1 MLERQLEVNGYLHD
15 KIDAEE
21 QEELRLVDEST
32 GEEEEEFDFDFDDRD
47 TQSYDELTTPIARC
61 RQSADACSRHQRPH
75 SHSQSSCSSP
85 PRPHLADARSP
96 SRKEATDNENDK
108 TSHASPARSRSRR
121 AGSHSPSPSPARHNE
136 ICRDRSRRLET
147 RPASPPSRPP
157 RPASVDSVILSP
169 RLPPRWKSLPP
180 SSPPAHLESE
190 FKDSEDDY
198 ETTQAKIQK
207 ILDKQAARGR
217 PTPPTVEEEDL
228 EDLEDFKKKAA
239 EARKKQRMSRKPR
252 KATKGKGKATSV
264 DSTNDEEAADGD
276 DELHKAGPVPAA
288 IKECLAAAHESFL
301 AEVAA
306 LAKECGKSPNTLHQ
320 LVGSVIKT
328 TFKTVCAL
336 PEDELNNPDAVYTA
350 IPWLKAWHDK
360 LMTNATL
367 QWRDNG
373 TFKAKMQKGMQP
385 IVQQC
390 HAMYDSFGVHVW
402 GFVIDL
408 DGQASFM
415 FGTTDEFKAVRT
427 EMMNLKRRGGL
438 DSELGPTVVET
449 VVGLMTGDVEEKEGE
464 AARDMFRCVLGNI
477 LSHQLEVFGVAR
489 GIVEPQKN
497 KKFKMMWG
505 PKLLDFLFKARCR
518 VVNYPPALEDVG
530 RQMGGSFNL
539 KKISLVTYKGFVP
552 AMQKANQQMQEGK
565 EPGED
570 VMGIV
575 LWDAAEMARSLE
587 DQRDIAL
594 VTAVDGRTLLSVK
607 HSMVYDT
614 SVADEVKATAPRG
627 KRGPRAGSRSRL
639 ASWPPPHFRSL
650 LFPHALPD
658 SRGQSH
664 CRDGRSQSPRWHDA
678 THLVEYG
685 APSGSG
691 ARGRRDHWDEY
702 ADGRRAYSGHRDE
715 YPERPLPP
723 RADFHWPHAEAGP
736 SSHLVEDMVYPPA
749 QGAPLERHYFRR
761 TPSPPAR
768 GGAFT
773 KNPLGRSLFPTPR
786 AGSSRAGHSEVH
798 RPREE
803 VRDERSHQTSVKRRR
818 EIGDA
823 KGESAIKRQW
833 EENSDATAPL
843 YKCRFNVKA
852 PTLVFYAKGFQ
863 RMERNTRADR
873 ATIIC
878 REGQEYRRQAELFTL
893 DAGILEQQGLA
904 GTDLH
909 NLRSHEICLL
919 AITSANPFKLRN
931 RLHPTNISKS
941 LSQRTSKSKLL
952 EDRSLRSFGGLEHT
966 PRATRW
972 VLGLWEQKCQPPWHM
987 IMGPQG
993 FNPGKEHIISLP
1005 LLGLRAALTRYTLY
1019 TIGSPSLESK
1029 PGECFQYP
1037 TNTFHSTSTT
1047 TSVVGT

>member
-1 MLERQLEVNGYLHD
+1 M
-15 KIDAEE
+15 
-21 QEELRLVDEST
+21 
-32 GEEEEEFDFDFDDRD
+32 
-47 TQSYDELTTPIARC
+47 
-61 RQSADACSRHQRPH
+61 
-75 SHSQSSCSSP
+75 
-85 PRPHLADARSP
+85 
-96 SRKEATDNENDK
+96 
-108 TSHASPARSRSRR
+108 SHASPARSRSRR

-136 ICRDRSRRLET
+136 TCHDRSRRLET

-157 RPASVDSVILSP
+157 WPASVDSVILSP

-180 SSPPAHLESE
+180 SSPPAHLEFE
-190 FKDSEDDY
+190 FKDSKDDY

-228 EDLEDFKKKAA
+228 EDLEDFKKEAA

-288 IKECLAAAHESFL
+288 IKECLAAAHKSFL

-360 LMTNATL
+360 LMTNTTL
-367 QWRDNG
+367 QWCDNG
-373 TFKAKMQKGMQP
+373 TFKAKVQKGMQP

-390 HAMYDSFGVHVW
+390 HVMYDSFGVHVW

-415 FGTTDEFKAVRT
+415 FGATDEFKAT
-427 EMMNLKRRGGL
+427 GSISSAGMMNLKRRGGL

-607 HSMVYDT
+607 HSVVT
-614 SVADEVKATAPRG
+614 ARKAWPTRWLSLP
-627 KRGPRAGSRSRL
+627 PCLL
-639 ASWPPPHFRSL
+639 ASASLSVPVALLLPPCLPPPVALTLPPHPPPSVSLSVPVALTLPSSSL

-664 CRDGRSQSPRWHDA
+664 CRDGRSRSPWWHDA

-749 QGAPLERHYFRR
+749 QGAPLERHYFHR

-803 VRDERSHQTSVKRRR
+803 A

-823 KGESAIKRQW
+823 KGESAIKRQR
-833 EENSDATAPL
+833 EENSDATAHL

-878 REGQEYRRQAELFTL
+878 REGQEYRRLQAGLTP
-893 DAGILEQQGLA
+893 ILVSSSDTERYYKEIVTHGLK
-904 GTDLH
+904 G
-909 NLRSHEICLL
+909 
-919 AITSANPFKLRN
+919 
-931 RLHPTNISKS
+931 
-941 LSQRTSKSKLL
+941 
-952 EDRSLRSFGGLEHT
+952 
-966 PRATRW
+966 
-972 VLGLWEQKCQPPWHM
+972 
-987 IMGPQG
+987 
-993 FNPGKEHIISLP
+993 
-1005 LLGLRAALTRYTLY
+1005 
-1019 TIGSPSLESK
+1019 
-1029 PGECFQYP
+1029 
-1037 TNTFHSTSTT
+1037 
-1047 TSVVGT
+1047 